1 MGKLRTFN
9 EKVSEVSEGL
19 IQIKI
24 KVCKKKES
32 NKKRQG
38 QKEKET
44 ENTWCNFTGKN

>member
-24 KVCKKKES
+24 KVCKEEKKKS
-32 NKKRQG
+32 NKKR
-38 QKEKET
+38 
-44 ENTWCNFTGKN
+44 